1 MATADTYTDRVLA
14 WASGLCASVLEYPFG
29 PQAAVFKIGGKMF
42 ALVALDGPGES
53 VTVKVDPE
61 EGAALRDRHGFV
73 REGYYMNKRHW
84 ITIDLGPDVPDAFV
98 RDLLEN
104 SHSLVAATLTKKARV
119 GLGLG
124 DD

>member
-1 MATADTYTDRVLA
+1 MTDETYTDRVLA
-14 WASGLCASVLEYPFG
+14 WASELPRAVCEYPFG
-29 PQAAVFKIGGKMF
+29 PQVAVFKIGGKMF

-53 VTVKVDPE
+53 VTVKIDPE
-61 EGAALRDRHGFV
+61 EGTALRDRYGFV

-104 SHSLVAATLTKKARV
+104 SHSLVAVTLTKKARA

-124 DD
+124 DG